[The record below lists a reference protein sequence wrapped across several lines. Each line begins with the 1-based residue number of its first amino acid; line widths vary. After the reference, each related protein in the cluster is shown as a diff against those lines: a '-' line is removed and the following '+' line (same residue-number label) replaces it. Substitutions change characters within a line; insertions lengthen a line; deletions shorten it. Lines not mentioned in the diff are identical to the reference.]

1 MTSTTLLRRILPV
14 LAVFL
19 MASCGDPTVSY
30 WKKAADINAE
40 YSEKSDALVERL
52 LKLKKNPSLPGL
64 AESSKQAADLLRER
78 DEELVD
84 LSTKDVDPAV
94 VAYVEED
101 RQLFAR
107 GRELAERYQQ
117 YFEKYLKGG
126 PEFTPDPARAASQ
139 IGRGRLEIRKILSSA
154 RKLEERAELLKKEKS
169 AILETELPPLYFRLP
184 DMKQLLSNR

>member
-78 DEELVD
+78 DEELAD

>member
-1 MTSTTLLRRILPV
+1 MTSTTLLRRFLPV
-14 LAVFL
+14 LSVFL

-78 DEELVD
+78 DEELAD

>member
-1 MTSTTLLRRILPV
+1 MTPPTLLRRILLV
-14 LAVFL
+14 LAAFL

-30 WKKAADINAE
+30 WKKAADINTE
-40 YSEKSDALVERL
+40 YSEKSDILVERL
-52 LKLKKNPSLPGL
+52 LKLKKNPTLPGL

-78 DEELVD
+78 DEELAD
-84 LSTKDVDPAV
+84 LSTKDVNPAV

-107 GRELAERYQQ
+107 GRELAEHYQQ

-126 PEFTPDPARAASQ
+126 PEFTPDPARAASH
-139 IGRGRLEIRKILSSA
+139 IGRGRQEIRKILASA
-154 RKLEERAELLKKEKS
+154 RQLEERAEALRKEQS
-169 AILETELPPLYFRLP
+169 AALEMELPPLHFRLP

>member
-40 YSEKSDALVERL
+40 YLEKSDALVERL

-78 DEELVD
+78 DEELAD

-107 GRELAERYQQ
+107 GRELAERYQK

-139 IGRGRLEIRKILSSA
+139 IGRGRLEIRKILASA

>member
-1 MTSTTLLRRILPV
+1 MIPLTFLRRMLPV
-14 LAVFL
+14 LAAFL

-30 WKKAADINAE
+30 WKKAADINTE

-52 LKLKKNPSLPGL
+52 LKLKKNPTLPGL
-64 AESSKQAADLLRER
+64 AESSKDAADLLRER
-78 DEELVD
+78 DEELAD
-84 LSTKDVDPAV
+84 LSTKDVDSAV

-101 RQLFAR
+101 RKLFSR

-126 PEFTPDPARAASQ
+126 PEFTPDPARAVSH
-139 IGRGRLEIRKILSSA
+139 IGRGRQEIRKILASA
-154 RKLEERAELLKKEKS
+154 RQLEEQAEILRKEKS
-169 AILETELPPLYFRLP
+169 ASFEKELPPLHFRLP

>member
-14 LAVFL
+14 LAVLL

-78 DEELVD
+78 DEELAD

-139 IGRGRLEIRKILSSA
+139 IGRGRLEIRKILASA